1 MKKNLFPIAIAM
13 LCVTAPATAQEYE
26 MKIQKTNGTVTTI
39 DASEVQKVTFAQK
52 PFTAEAIP
60 TGTDLYTWFENNK
73 VVFDTYDNVIFP
85 LEAEGSYTQSGVIEI
100 PNGKKAQFVGEA
112 GKNATIEFTAD
123 AGFVVGNAFSVKN
136 VDVNAAKSANA
147 FISLN
152 ATPDE
157 ALLGASGKGSS
168 YNIMGTISIENSKVT
183 GLQSRIFYDNVKK
196 YALETFV
203 IDNCVFELAT
213 PETNNVSGDAYIS
226 AYGGCI
232 VDNTIKNSTFYN
244 TGAGKAK
251 YFMRYSNGDRSTK
264 VGLYTNDY
272 VRMQNCTF
280 YNLLPESGQF
290 LNVGGIKGQKS
301 SVWVYTNDIFVNCS
315 KEVARRAIGDRI
327 VGPVT
332 MENNTYMRNYDG
344 GEPIFEELTVIENE
358 GTPEEVI
365 KEPSYDKSGT
375 VIGTAPT
382 FKDAAA
388 GDFTL
393 GTDCEQYKK
402 KTGDPRW
409 IITSEAK

>member
-1 MKKNLFPIAIAM
+1 MKKNLFPIATAM
-13 LCVTAPATAQEYE
+13 LFITAPATAQEYE
-26 MKIQKTNGTVTTI
+26 MKIQKTNGTVTAI

-60 TGTDLYTWFENNK
+60 TGTDLYTWFEENK
-73 VVFDTYDNVIFP
+73 AIFDTYDNVIFP
-85 LEAEGSYTQSGVIEI
+85 LEAEGSYTQSGAIEI
-100 PNGKKAQFVGEA
+100 PNGKKAKLTGVT

-123 AGFVVGNAFSVKN
+123 AGFIVGNEFTVRN
-136 VDVNAAKSANA
+136 VNVNASKSANA

-168 YNIMGTISIENSKVT
+168 YNIMGTISIENAKIT

-203 IDNCVFELAT
+203 IDNCVIELAT
-213 PETNNVSGDAYIS
+213 PETNDMGGDAYIS

-232 VDNTIKNSTFYN
+232 IDNTIKNTTIYN
-244 TGAGKAK
+244 TGAGRAK

-264 VGLYTNDY
+264 VGFYTNDY

-280 YNLLPESGQF
+280 YNLLAESGQF
-290 LNVGGIKGQKS
+290 LNVGAIKGQKS
-301 SVWVYTNDIFVNCS
+301 SVWAYTDDIFVNCS

-327 VGPVT
+327 VGPAT
-332 MENNTYMRNYDG
+332 MKNNTYMLNYDG
-344 GEPIFEELTVIENE
+344 GEPVFEEITITDGETV
-358 GTPEEVI
+358 
-365 KEPSYDKSGT
+365 KEPQYDKSGT
-375 VIGTAPT
+375 VIGTAPK

-393 GTDCEQYKK
+393 DKDCEQYEK

-409 IITSEAK
+409 ITEGEENQ